1 MFKKIQLLAV
11 AGLVLAV
18 GANAEDITSTDTTT
32 PTETPADSSDSTPP
46 APATTT
52 TTSTAQLTATI
63 NVPGTRFFG
72 DSTQSLDFGDIT
84 GAEEGSD
91 LKQTATFKIYGNS
104 AATVTITAG
113 NGKFIG
119 STGGTLGY
127 TAAASFTSESNPTM
141 MNAELAAGAAIA
153 TGSIGQGGQEGVTLE
168 ITTPSDAAKAA
179 TSDAYTET
187 FTVQLA
193 STN

>member
-113 NGKFIG
+113 NGKFIR
-119 STGGTLGY
+119 
-127 TAAASFTSESNPTM
+127 A
-141 MNAELAAGAAIA
+141 
-153 TGSIGQGGQEGVTLE
+153 
-168 ITTPSDAAKAA
+168 
-179 TSDAYTET
+179 
-187 FTVQLA
+187 
-193 STN
+193 